1 VVKIYGATY
10 KDGYWIINTNHK
22 FTSIQ
27 KIKSADSVIVI
38 ISQILKWLGH
48 VVGMVG
54 ERTVRML
61 LEGKPGEGDKN
72 EDLEEDGWMIL
83 N

>member
-1 VVKIYGATY
+1 MYVVKIYGPTY
-10 KDGYWIINTNHK
+10 KDGYWRINMNHK
-22 FTSIQ
+22 FIQ

-38 ISQILKWLGH
+38 ISLSLKWLGH

-61 LEGKPGEGDKN
+61 LEGKLGEEIKRKT
-72 EDLEEDGWMIL
+72 
-83 N
+83 